1 MAKKTLKDEDLSV
14 ILAKAIANSEN
25 LTDGKLSKECE
36 EVERYYRGELPA
48 PLHKGDSKYVSRDV
62 FDSVDSM
69 RATVLE
75 AFSAN
80 TRIVYFRPEKGET
93 VAGAK
98 QATDYCRHVFFKE
111 NDGETVLYETLTDG
125 LKNRFSVVKVYYEE
139 SEDDQDY
146 DFEDLTPEELTLE
159 LEKYKEWD
167 IKESFVDDDN
177 LYSGTFTVTNRK
189 KSICT
194 EVIQREDLLVSNNAP
209 SLMKAKYAIHRT
221 SKTRSALVSMF
232 GKEKVEKLN
241 FNEAAGRYAFDYEK
255 QARFEPV
262 GHLIGS
268 DDSYEDS
275 VNETTLYEIYINID
289 MDRSGKSAL
298 WKVMFSCGEIL
309 DKERVSRMPF
319 ASFIP
324 LPVPHTFFGENYAK
338 AVIPMQNART
348 VLIRQII
355 NHSLVTNN
363 PRQQVLNGTLLN
375 PAELLENRL
384 GGVVNVRRMDGI
396 APIPQAQLNPFIF
409 NLIQMI
415 NEDKEE
421 VTGISKLSQG
431 MNKDAVSSQNSQ
443 GMVEQLISASQQRTK
458 IISRRFGIFVK
469 ELWQLIYST
478 AVDHMDEAEYIDA
491 TGNYVPVTP
500 HEWKERTAA
509 SVELTLGYGDQDK
522 EAQKWIEVDAAF
534 SQDPELKPLYTLD
547 RRYNVISRAMEAKG
561 IEDIASV
568 LMRPEEMPEQQ
579 PDPMMLLEMEIKKS
593 QIDYQK
599 AQTEAMRGK
608 IQSDGIRAQADLLR
622 AQTEAK
628 FKGSETNLETAR
640 LANDAFVD
648 REELKLA
655 AKAGEQK
662 AVYNP
667 G

>member
-1 MAKKTLKDEDLSV
+1 MAKKMLKDEDLSV
-14 ILAKAIANSEN
+14 ILAKAISSSEN

-111 NDGETVLYETLTDG
+111 NEGETVLYETLTDG
-125 LKNRFSVVKVYYEE
+125 LKNRFSVVKVYFEE

-146 DFEDLTPEELTLE
+146 DFENLTPEELTLE

-177 LYSGTFTVTNRK
+177 LYSGTFTVTTRK
-189 KSICT
+189 KNICT

-209 SLMKAKYAIHRT
+209 SLTKAKYAIHRT
-221 SKTRSALVSMF
+221 SKTRSYLAKAY
-232 GKEKVEKLN
+232 GKEKAEKLN
-241 FNEAAGRYAFDYEK
+241 FQEAAGRYAFDYEK

-262 GHLIGS
+262 GHMIGS
-268 DDSYEDS
+268 GEAHDAANE
-275 VNETTLYEIYINID
+275 ETTLYEIYINID
-289 MDRSGKSAL
+289 MEKKGTTSL
-298 WKVMFSCGEIL
+298 WKVMFSCGEVL
-309 DKERVSRMPF
+309 HKERVSRMPF

-375 PAELLENRL
+375 PNELLENRL

-469 ELWQLIYST
+469 ELWQLIYAT

-534 SQDPELKPLYTLD
+534 SQDPQLKPLYTLD

-568 LMRPEEMPEQQ
+568 LLPPEEMPPQE
-579 PDPMMLLEMEIKKS
+579 PDPMMLLEMELKKS

-608 IQSDGIRAQADLLR
+608 IESDGIRAQADLIR

-655 AKAGEQK
+655 SKAAEQK